1 MNLDLQNY
9 MRTMPNIIMIKTH
22 EEDRLVSEM
31 HNALA
36 SESEMHVW
44 NPTMGLLESG
54 KYIDEWESL
63 SHPIDKE
70 TVNPHTALV
79 QMYKTK
85 TSPPKGKS
93 SKDGGN
99 LYYMFLDADR
109 HLADPHIQRR
119 IKNIAVSASHNDR
132 VTRTLVLVSQSGH
145 IPQSLEP
152 YTILHDF
159 DSPSDEL
166 ILNILM
172 SIETMAKNYITDLT
186 IPSGRTGNVIP
197 EEFIAAC
204 RGLTVYQ
211 IKQTVVSAIII
222 DKGIT
227 TKNMHDF
234 RKTVIKKT
242 NLLELMETNITFD
255 DIAGLDRL
263 KDRLREVGQAWTQE
277 GRAYGVPVSKGLL
290 QLGIPGCGKSLIAK
304 ALANEMGVTFVKFD
318 PSNLFSSRVGD
329 SEQNMRT
336 ALQYIEAISP
346 CVVFIDEVE
355 KGMAGIQSSS
365 YSDSGTTARVIGTFL
380 SWFQDHNEDIF
391 IIATANSIRDLP
403 PELISRFEE
412 KYFVGMPG
420 LKAREECFRIQ
431 VNKYWKSTMGNKDEI
446 SMEELAQVSNNL
458 TGREIEQVVCDAI
471 RKAFASTKKQ
481 LTTQIL
487 LEAVMSKPPLVLT
500 MEEQIQALMDWVGYD
515 PYRKEGIR
523 ARYAANE
530 DIADVGTAFSS
541 SDTDVTNN
549 RFSRMIKKD
558 VLN

>member
-9 MRTMPNIIMIKTH
+9 MRTMPNILMIKTH

-36 SESEMHVW
+36 PQAIMHVW
-44 NPTMGLLESG
+44 NPTMGLLDSG
-54 KYIDEWESL
+54 KYVDEWESL
-63 SHPIDKE
+63 NHPVDKE
-70 TVNPHTALV
+70 TVNAHTALV
-79 QMYKTK
+79 QVYKSK
-85 TSPPKGKS
+85 TSHPTGKD
-93 SKDGGN
+93 KDKGN

-119 IKNIAVSASHNDR
+119 IKNIAVSSAHNNG
-132 VTRTLVLVSQSGH
+132 VTRTLILVSQTGH

-152 YTILHDF
+152 YTVLHDF

-166 ILNILM
+166 ISNILM
-172 SIETMAKNYITDLT
+172 SIENMAKNYFEIT
-186 IPSGRTGNVIP
+186 IPTGRTGDVIP
-197 EEFIAAC
+197 EDFIAAC

-211 IKQTVVSAIII
+211 IKQTVVSSLIVNQ
-222 DKGIT
+222 GIT
-227 TKNMHDF
+227 TKNMHDY

-242 NLLELMETNITFD
+242 NLLELMETDITFD

-263 KDRLREVGQAWTQE
+263 KDRLSEVGQAWTQE
-277 GRAYGVPVSKGLL
+277 GRDYGVPVSRGLL
-290 QLGIPGCGKSLIAK
+290 QLGVPGCGKSLIAK

-329 SEQNMRT
+329 SEQNMRM
-336 ALQYIEAISP
+336 ALQYIEAVSP

-355 KGMAGIQSSS
+355 KGLAGIQSSS

-420 LKAREECFRIQ
+420 LNAREECFRIQ
-431 VNKYWKSTMGNKDEI
+431 VNKYWRPTMGNKDEI
-446 SMEELAQVSNNL
+446 NMRELALASNNL

-471 RKAFASTKKQ
+471 RKAFASKERQ

-487 LEAVMSKPPLVLT
+487 LDAITSKPPLVLT
-500 MEEQIQALMDWVGYD
+500 MEEQIQSLMDWVGFD
-515 PYRKEGIR
+515 LTRKEGIR

-530 DIADVGTAFSS
+530 DIDDVGTAFSS
-541 SDTDVTNN
+541 QDTDMSDN
-549 RFSRMIKKD
+549 RFSRMFKKD
-558 VLN
+558 ILN